1 MRGLK
6 VLLWMGLAYLC
17 IQLVGGIIL
26 DYHLPQ
32 LRFPSATATF
42 EALSRLPHAPEV
54 ICLGSSRFGA
64 GFVQQEIRDRLRR
77 ASGDSQ
83 VLVFN
88 AAIEA
93 GDLITAQYMLERIL
107 DQRIR
112 PRVLVVEVSPETL
125 ARRSEWMGQHVARQ
139 LTWDTLPGH
148 LEAIV
153 RSGNLMR
160 LLAAR
165 FLPLHV
171 HRRQICRSLYD
182 ASVSLAKQLLNTQP
196 QRKGKAKKRPRE
208 VETTPD
214 HGVPWEV
221 FKELTDDRHDPD
233 RIQAG
238 LPAIRR
244 WLRNYR
250 IGGSAADALD
260 SILRA
265 AKNEGI
271 QVVLVGVPVAK
282 AHRDLYE
289 PAIEQAF
296 MQHMNLV
303 CKRFDCIFVDY
314 RDRIPD
320 ELFLDNHHLTRAGG
334 SAFSQLLAEEVLIPL
349 WQRQTI
355 ASVRSD

>member
-1 MRGLK
+1 
-6 VLLWMGLAYLC
+6 MGLAYLF
-17 IQLVGGIIL
+17 IQFLGGVLL

-32 LRFPSATATF
+32 LRFPSAAATV
-42 EALSRLPHAPEV
+42 EALSRQPHDPEV

-64 GFVQQEIRDRLRR
+64 GFVQQEIRDHLRR

-93 GDLITAQYMLERIL
+93 GDLITAQYILQHIL
-107 DQRIR
+107 DRGIR

-153 RSGNLMR
+153 RSGNVVR

-182 ASVSLAKQLLNTQP
+182 TSLSLAKQILTTQP
-196 QRKGKAKKRPRE
+196 KQKGKAKKRTSE
-208 VETTPD
+208 VKATPD

-244 WLRNYR
+244 WLRNYD
-250 IGGSAADALD
+250 IGGSAAEALD
-260 SILRA
+260 KILCA
-265 AKNEGI
+265 AKEEGI
-271 QVVLVGVPVAK
+271 LVVLVGVPLAR

-289 PAIEQAF
+289 PEIEHAF
-296 MQHMNLV
+296 VQHMNAV
-303 CKRFDCIFVDY
+303 CKRFDSIFVDY

-320 ELFLDNHHLTRAGG
+320 ELFLDNHHLTRAGS
-334 SAFSQLLAEEVLIPL
+334 SAFSRLLAEEVLIPL

-355 ASVRSD
+355 SSVRSD